1 MKKLLVSAC
10 LFSVLSIQ
18 PLHSEAASYSKKI
31 KQDFTIYDQAKKKYT
46 VSMRSS
52 KASCHKATS
61 NDIWW
66 IKGKDELCS
75 GKFVLYLNGKSTNY
89 KYTYTK
95 SNPYVF
101 STTDAK
107 TSAVLKNKTGYSTVF
122 SLTNKET
129 YSFLNLKTY
138 TVLNKKLTKQ
148 SNTLTSYAIKP
159 KMNGNLVQAPI
170 YDNGGYG
177 FGYVFNDLTVSGTK
191 WIDERSH
198 DYISQDPNSKR
209 YKNGVSEMKK
219 YQNSLSYFV
228 K

>member
-1 MKKLLVSAC
+1 MKKIILLIFLLLLITVHPSY
-10 LFSVLSIQ
+10 
-18 PLHSEAASYSKKI
+18 SEAASYSKKI
-31 KQDFTIYDQAKKKYT
+31 TQDFTIYDQSKKKYT
-46 VSMRSS
+46 VSVRSP

-75 GKFVLYLNGKSTNY
+75 GKFTLYLNGKASSYT
-89 KYTYTK
+89 YTYTK
-95 SNPYVF
+95 SNPYAF
-101 STTDAK
+101 STSDSK

-122 SLTNKET
+122 SLTDRDT

-138 TVLNKKLTKQ
+138 TILNKKLVKQ
-148 SNTLTSYAIKP
+148 SNTLTSYGMKP
-159 KMNGNLVQAPI
+159 KMNGNLVQVPV

-177 FGYVFNDLTVSGTK
+177 FGYIFNDFTLSNTK

-198 DYISQDPNSKR
+198 DYISQDPSSKR

-219 YQNSLSYFV
+219 YQGSLGYFV